1 MKYRLE
7 LMKLDVKCDLV
18 NDQIMHI
25 QYDGAYINILCVYSY
40 ETVLLSRNKT
50 CITLRFKPQVEV
62 SVLKTMRTNR
72 RFLES
77 NERHS

>member
-18 NDQIMHI
+18 YDQIMHI

-40 ETVLLSRNKT
+40 KTVLLSRNKP
-50 CITLRFKPQVEV
+50 CIYIKIQAT
-62 SVLKTMRTNR
+62 S
-72 RFLES
+72 
-77 NERHS
+77 